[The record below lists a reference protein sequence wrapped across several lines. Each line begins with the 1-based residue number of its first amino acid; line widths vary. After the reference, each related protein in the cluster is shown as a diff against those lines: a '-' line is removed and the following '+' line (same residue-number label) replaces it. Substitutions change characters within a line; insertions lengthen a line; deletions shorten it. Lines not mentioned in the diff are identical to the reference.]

1 MNEIRVRMGLSNYKT
16 HSLYREFLAAPPE
29 GIVYI
34 SDYIINEISQIRKL
48 RTKISF
54 PASILASNR
63 MVRAIADPLLISGL
77 PDSGTNRMRIPYLLT
92 KCLWKI
98 ALGKNYRRLDEIPFD
113 VFHSAGSSMIESIP
127 WIVEKD
133 IRFIVDFEFVGS
145 LFGYYGNW
153 RKRIYVPRYRRLI
166 AKQLSSKYCVKLLPW
181 TDAASKTIEN
191 LLPRE
196 GILDK
201 IEVLRLAIRPAPP
214 IPSNIPKH
222 DRVRILFIGSSNYGG
237 EFWSKGGFEVLES
250 YKRLQEKMGDE
261 VELIFR
267 CWIPD
272 EIKKKYSTLAHM
284 QVIADALPRDELNR
298 LFWESDVFL
307 FPSHNT
313 PGMAFLEAMRFGLPV
328 VAKNIW
334 ANKEIVENGVSGY
347 LVEPSINVPYYLPGN
362 VPNWSMDSGSF
373 RLYMKECDER
383 VINDLVEALARLVES
398 KNLREKMGEAGKRE
412 VEVGKAS
419 IPRRNLQLRRIYEET
434 LRR

>member
-1 MNEIRVRMGLSNYKT
+1 MNEIRVRMGLSDCKT
-16 HSLYREFLAAPPE
+16 HSLYGEFLAAPPE

-34 SDYIINEISQIRKL
+34 SDYIIDDISQMRKL
-48 RTKISF
+48 RSKESF
-54 PASILASNR
+54 PTSVLASNR
-63 MVRAIADPLLISGL
+63 IVRAIADPLFISGL
-77 PDSGTNRMRIPYLLT
+77 PESGTDQRRIPYLLA
-92 KCLWKI
+92 KRLWEI
-98 ALGKNYRRLDEIPFD
+98 AFGKNYQRLDEIPFD

-133 IRFIVDFEFVGS
+133 IRYVVDFEFVVS

-153 RKRIYVPRYRRLI
+153 RKRIYLPRYRRLI
-166 AKQLSSKYCVKLLPW
+166 AKLLSSKYCMKLLPW
-181 TDAASKTIEN
+181 TDAASMTVEN
-191 LLPRE
+191 LLPQKN
-196 GILDK
+196 ISDK

-214 IPSNIPKH
+214 RPSNIPKH
-222 DRVRILFIGSSNYGG
+222 DRIRILFIGSSNYGG

-250 YKRLQEKMGDE
+250 YKRLLEKMGDTI
-261 VELIFR
+261 ELIFR

-272 EIKKKYSTLAHM
+272 DIKKKYSSLSNM
-284 QVIADALPRDELNR
+284 QIITDALPREELNR
-298 LFWESDVFL
+298 LFWESDIFL

-334 ANKEIVENGVSGY
+334 ANEEIVENGVSGY
-347 LVEPSINVPYYLPGN
+347 LVKPSVDVPYYLPGYI
-362 VPNWSMDSGSF
+362 PNWSMDSGPF
-373 RLYMKECDER
+373 RSYMKKRDER

-398 KNLREKMGEAGKRE
+398 KNLREKMGEAGERE